1 MKKFYY
7 LGLIFILLF
16 VLTGCLPKTSER
28 VLFTPI
34 NPSLLGERPIISY
47 TIKEEITTTQSETFT
62 QRLNDDFMNN
72 NILVKYFELK
82 DLVGGLESVSESSNL
97 WIEIN
102 WYDYYDALQKGFIYY
117 DEFIKPDGY
126 KIYRHFGDD
135 NYTQIATVTNS
146 PYLDESDELETGRRT
161 WYAVS
166 SYTENEE
173 SALVELGSVVP
184 LETFNVQLVS
194 PTDQKKDVSRQ
205 PTFVWK
211 STKEL
216 TSPESEVEYH
226 YTMWIYDLVQ
236 SKNYILPS
244 ILEGEDVILYDFMT
258 LGAKEVSVTFLGN
271 EGSSEYDDL
280 SWFLYMPPYGPYDVY
295 SYEDDKLEPAKT
307 YDWGIEYAYA
317 VAYDIDS
324 VSVSVAVDNGYNVNP
339 KGDIMPDK
347 QNEFTTVG
355 N

>member
-7 LGLIFILLF
+7 VGLISLLLF
-16 VLTGCLPKTSER
+16 VLTGCLPKTNER
-28 VLFTPI
+28 VLFKPI
-34 NPSLLGERPIISY
+34 NPSPLGESPIISY
-47 TIKEEITTTQSETFT
+47 TIKEEIISTQSETFT
-62 QRLNDDFMNN
+62 QRLNDDFMNS

-97 WIEIN
+97 WIEVN
-102 WYDYYDALQKGFIYY
+102 WYDYYDALQKGLIDY

-126 KIYRHFGDD
+126 RIYRHFGNS

-146 PYLDESDELETGRRT
+146 SYLDESDEMKVGRRT

-166 SYTENEE
+166 SYTENGE
-173 SALVELGSVVP
+173 STLVELGSVVP
-184 LETFNVQLVS
+184 LETFNVQLIS
-194 PTDQKKDVSRQ
+194 PTDQEKDVSRQ

-211 STKEL
+211 PTKEL

-236 SKNYILPS
+236 SQNYIFPVTEK
-244 ILEGEDVILYDFMT
+244 EGDFYYYDFMT
-258 LGAKEVSVTFLGN
+258 QGAEEISVTFLGS

-280 SWFLYMPPYGPYDVY
+280 SWFLLLPDGNVY
-295 SYEDDKLEPAKT
+295 YYEDDKLEPAKT
-307 YDWGIEYAYA
+307 YDWGVEYAYA
-317 VAYDIDS
+317 VAYDMDSIS
-324 VSVSVAVDNGYNVNP
+324 VSIAIDNGYGVNP
-339 KGDIMPDK
+339 KDDIMPDK